1 MNRYERITFTEKP
14 TKTAKTLILRITRET
29 DVLLIGVEVDKM
41 GDEVQRAAA
50 DETLHIISKDMLA
63 KRVELV
69 MNNTYGWLEVKKET
83 K

>member
-29 DVLLIGVEVDKM
+29 DVLLIRVEVDKM

-50 DETLHIISKDMLA
+50 DETLHVISKDMLA

-69 MNNTYGWLEVKKET
+69 MNNTYGWLEAKKET